1 MSSIPPDDAVRLRH
15 MLDAAYKAREFVQ
28 GRNRSDLESD
38 EMLALALVRLLEIFG
53 EAAARVSVPVQNQLT
68 AIPWRQITGTRNHLI
83 HGYYNVD
90 LDIVWSI
97 IQQDLPPCV
106 AVLEAVVSTLN
117 DGNSAHKDRL
127 D

>member
-1 MSSIPPDDAVRLRH
+1 

>member
-1 MSSIPPDDAVRLRH
+1 
-15 MLDAAYKAREFVQ
+15 MLDAAYKAREFVE
-28 GRNRSDLESD
+28 GRNRSDLESN

-53 EAAARVSVPVQNQLT
+53 EAAARVSVPVQNQLA

-83 HGYYNVD
+83 HGYFNVD

-97 IQQDLPPCV
+97 IQQDLPPCM
-106 AVLEAVVSTLN
+106 AALEAVISTLG
-117 DGNSAHKDRL
+117 DEMSAQEDRL